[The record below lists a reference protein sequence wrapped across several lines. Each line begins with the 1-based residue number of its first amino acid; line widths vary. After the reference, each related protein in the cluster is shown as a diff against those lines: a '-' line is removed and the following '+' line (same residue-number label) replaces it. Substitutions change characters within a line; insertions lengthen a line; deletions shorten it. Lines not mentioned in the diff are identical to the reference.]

1 MFKEISMEEEAKAV
15 QEVAKTTRKGF
26 ELVEKL
32 SILLEKILGEGF
44 THLGG
49 SFSDWAKYFRYK
61 NLLKLQDKVISLH
74 QKRGVEGKTIPV
86 PPRYALQLL
95 ESASL
100 EDDENLQDKWS
111 GLIANATDPNKRFQF
126 QKIYIQILSNLEP
139 FDALIL
145 DFLVSQ
151 KDIIKRDD
159 DNKPMLNAEKISD
172 ILNIDREDTIISLSN
187 LFRLGCIIDSWK
199 STWDSM
205 ATGFQ
210 GFRVNNPESN
220 FRLSQLGRRLM
231 DLCKTT

>member
-1 MFKEISMEEEAKAV
+1 MEEEAKAV
-15 QEVAKTTRKGF
+15 QEVAKTARKGF
-26 ELVEKL
+26 EIVEKL
-32 SILLEKILGEGF
+32 STLLEKIFGEGF

-61 NLLKLQDKVISLH
+61 NLLKLQDKVILLH
-74 QKRGVEGKTIPV
+74 RKRGIEGKTTPV
-86 PPRYALQLL
+86 PPRYAIPLL

-100 EDDENLQDKWS
+100 EDDENLQDKWA
-111 GLIANATDPNKRFQF
+111 GLIANGTDPNKCFQF

-139 FDALIL
+139 LDAILL
-145 DFLVSQ
+145 DFLASQ
-151 KDIIKRDD
+151 KDIIKIDD
-159 DNKPMLNAEKISD
+159 DSKPKFNAEKISD
-172 ILNIDREDTIISLSN
+172 ILKKDREAINISLSN

-199 STWDSM
+199 NTWDSM
-205 ATGFQ
+205 ATGYQ